1 MTSRTF
7 ALSRQRRRRAGQ
19 PRTDGAIPAASGRGA
34 PAPRLPHER
43 DQYVDPPAPPRR
55 KLEQAERDVAEGKV
69 DTDLRSGAAQVF
81 EQALLRLDR
90 RRRS

>member
-7 ALSRQRRRRAGQ
+7 ALSRQRRRRTGQ
-19 PRTDGAIPAASGRGA
+19 PRTAGAIPEVTGQGA

-55 KLEQAERDVAEGKV
+55 TIVQAERDLAEGKV
-69 DTDLRSGAAQVF
+69 DTDLRSDAAPLF
-81 EQALLRLDR
+81 ERATLRR
-90 RRRS
+90 PRQR